1 MSKETESNTFPPEQ
15 VVRGIY
21 EVIVVG
27 AGHAGCEA
35 ALASARMGRKTLL
48 LTMNLDSVALMPC
61 NPSMGGPAKGHLIK
75 EIDALG
81 GEVGRNTD
89 RTFIQIR
96 LLNTSKGPAVQALRA
111 QCDKQAYRLAMK
123 FALEG
128 QPNLELKQATIAR
141 LLSHIGDDGRPV
153 VTGVVTNNGWQ
164 YEAGAI
170 ILTTGTFINGRLV
183 VGEKTQPGGR
193 AGEGPAL
200 GISDSLRALGLEV
213 RRFKTGTP
221 PRIDARTID
230 FSKTEPQPGNRIP
243 LYFSGTFINGRLVVG
258 EKTQP
263 GGRAGEG
270 PALGISDS
278 LRALGLEVRRFK
290 TGTPPRIDARTIDF
304 SKTEPQPGNRI
315 PLYFSQDV
323 SARQDVQLPGGRPN
337 PIYPITDEDLNGWR
351 PQLPCYLIHTTE
363 RTHQIIRDNL
373 HRSPLYT
380 GIIEGIGPRYCPS
393 IEDKIVRFADKNR
406 HQIFLEP
413 EGWRTGEVY
422 VQGMNTSLPEDVQLA
437 MLRSIPALE
446 HVEMMRVGYAVEYD
460 YVPPEQLYPTLQ
472 TKPVSGLFL
481 AGQINGTSGYEEAAA
496 QGIMAG
502 INAALHVHDE
512 EPFVLG
518 RHEAYIGVLIDD
530 LVTRP
535 MSEPYRL
542 HTSRAEYRLLLRP
555 ESADLRLSD
564 YAYKFGLID
573 DTRYAQVIN
582 KRDSI
587 RRTLAQLDILVFTS
601 SRTTEAYAQE
611 IGFAPLG
618 QMLTAREL
626 LRRPTVTYHQVA
638 RLAEQV
644 EPALPPLTESVAEEV
659 ELQVKYESYVRKQEQ
674 TVHRTRRMEEHLIP
688 QTIDYNAV
696 QHLRTQARQKLM
708 RTLPRTIGQAS
719 RVEGVTPAD
728 IAILM
733 VYLEKQRLVQINT

>member
-1 MSKETESNTFPPEQ
+1 MSNEAERNALPPEEI
-15 VVRGIY
+15 VRGTY

-35 ALASARMGRKTLL
+35 ALACARMGRKTLL

-96 LLNTSKGPAVQALRA
+96 LLNTSKGPAVQALRS

-141 LLSHIGDDGRPV
+141 LLSHIGDDGRPLV
-153 VTGVVTNNGWQ
+153 EGVVTNNGWQ

-230 FSKTEPQPGNRIP
+230 FSKTDPQPG
-243 LYFSGTFINGRLVVG
+243 S
-258 EKTQP
+258 
-263 GGRAGEG
+263 
-270 PALGISDS
+270 
-278 LRALGLEVRRFK
+278 
-290 TGTPPRIDARTIDF
+290 
-304 SKTEPQPGNRI
+304 RI

-337 PIYPITDEDLNGWR
+337 PIYPTTDEDLNGWR
-351 PQLPCYLIHTTE
+351 PQLPCYLVHTTE

-460 YVPPEQLYPTLQ
+460 YVPPEQLFSTMQ
-472 TKPVSGLFL
+472 AKAVSGLFL

-502 INAALHVHDE
+502 INAALHVRGE
-512 EPFVLG
+512 APFVLG

-564 YAYKFGLID
+564 YAYRFGLID
-573 DTRYAQVIN
+573 DARYADIVQ
-582 KRDSI
+582 KRESI
-587 RRTLAQLDILVFTS
+587 QRALSHIDTVMFTS
-601 SRTTEAYAQE
+601 SRTIDACAQE
-611 IGFAPLG
+611 IGIAHLG
-618 QMLTAREL
+618 QMLSAREL
-626 LRRPTVTYHQVA
+626 LRRPTVTYHQVTQ
-638 RLAEQV
+638 LAQHV
-644 EPALPPLTESVAEEV
+644 VGTQGNA
-659 ELQVKYESYVRKQEQ
+659 
-674 TVHRTRRMEEHLIP
+674 
-688 QTIDYNAV
+688 IDYSGRPDDSEHV
-696 QHLRTQARQKLM
+696 
-708 RTLPRTIGQAS
+708 LP
-719 RVEGVTPAD
+719 E
-728 IAILM
+728 
-733 VYLEKQRLVQINT
+733 

>member
-1 MSKETESNTFPPEQ
+1 MHKDAGSNNIPSDQ
-15 VVRGIY
+15 LVRGKY

-35 ALASARMGRKTLL
+35 ALACARMGRKTLL
-48 LTMNLDSVALMPC
+48 LTMNLDSIALMPC

-81 GEVGRNTD
+81 GEIGRNTD

-123 FALEG
+123 YVLESEPG
-128 QPNLELKQATIAR
+128 LELKQVTIAR
-141 LLSHIGDDGRPV
+141 LLSHVGNDGRPV
-153 VTGVVTNNGWQ
+153 ITGVVTNNGWL
-164 YEAGAI
+164 YEADAV

-230 FSKTEPQPGNRIP
+230 FTLTEPQPGSRVP
-243 LYFSGTFINGRLVVG
+243 LYFSR
-258 EKTQP
+258 
-263 GGRAGEG
+263 
-270 PALGISDS
+270 
-278 LRALGLEVRRFK
+278 
-290 TGTPPRIDARTIDF
+290 
-304 SKTEPQPGNRI
+304 
-315 PLYFSQDV
+315 DV
-323 SARQDVQLPGGRPN
+323 SAREDVQLPGGRPN
-337 PIYPITDEDLNGWR
+337 AIYPVTNDDLRGWR
-351 PQLPCYLIHTTE
+351 PQLPCYLVRTTE
-363 RTHQIIRDNL
+363 QTHQVIRDNL

-380 GIIEGIGPRYCPS
+380 GVIEGIGPRYCPS
-393 IEDKIVRFADKNR
+393 IEDKIVRFADKSA

-437 MLRSIPALE
+437 MLRSIPALAR
-446 HVEMMRVGYAVEYD
+446 VEMMRVGYAVEYD
-460 YVPPEQLYPTLQ
+460 YVPPDQLLPTLQ
-472 TKPVSGLFL
+472 TKAVAGLFL

-502 INAALHVHDE
+502 INAALYARGEDG
-512 EPFVLG
+512 FVLG

-542 HTSRAEYRLLLRP
+542 HTSRAEHRLLLRP

-564 YAYKFGLID
+564 HAYRLGLISEE
-573 DTRYAQVIN
+573 RYAQMVQ
-582 KRDSI
+582 KRAAMQCA
-587 RRTLAQLDILVFTS
+587 LEQLNAITFTS
-601 SRTTEAYAQE
+601 SRLVENHAQE
-611 IGFAPLG
+611 IGIAPLN
-618 QMLTAREL
+618 QMLSAHEL
-626 LRRPTVTYHQVA
+626 LRRPGVSYHQVA
-638 RLAEQV
+638 QLAARV
-644 EPALPPLTESVAEEV
+644 ETVRSDGMVANGEKAPLPMLSNETAEEV
-659 ELQVKYESYVRKQEQ
+659 ELHVKYESYIRKQQ
-674 TVHRTRRMEEHLIP
+674 QMVNRTLRLEEMRIP
-688 QTIDYNAV
+688 ETLDYQAV
-696 QHLRTQARQKLM
+696 QHLRTEARQKLT
-708 RTLPRTIGQAS
+708 RTRPRTVGQAS

-733 VYLEKQRLVQINT
+733 IYLEKLRALKMSS

>member
-1 MSKETESNTFPPEQ
+1 MQQNEVNSDSIPGLS
-15 VVRGIY
+15 RGVY

-48 LTMNLDSVALMPC
+48 LTMNLDSIALMPC

-81 GEVGRNTD
+81 GELGRNTD

-123 FALEG
+123 FVLEG
-128 QPNLELKQATIAR
+128 QPNLELKQATITHF
-141 LLSHIGDDGRPV
+141 LHTISEDGRPRI
-153 VTGVVTNNGWQ
+153 TGVITNNGWH

-200 GISDSLRALGLEV
+200 GISDSLQSLGLNV

-221 PRIDARTID
+221 PRIDARSID
-230 FSKTEPQPGNRIP
+230 FSKTEPQPGSRTP
-243 LYFSGTFINGRLVVG
+243 LYFS
-258 EKTQP
+258 
-263 GGRAGEG
+263 
-270 PALGISDS
+270 SDS
-278 LRALGLEVRRFK
+278 TARA
-290 TGTPPRIDARTIDF
+290 
-304 SKTEPQPGNRI
+304 
-315 PLYFSQDV
+315 
-323 SARQDVQLPGGRPN
+323 DVQLPGNRPN
-337 PIYPITDEDLNGWR
+337 PLYPVTDEDIHGWR
-351 PQLPCYLIHTTE
+351 PQLPCYLVRTTA
-363 RTHQIIRDNL
+363 RTHQVIRDNL

-380 GIIEGIGPRYCPS
+380 GLIEGIGPRYCPS
-393 IEDKIVRFADKNR
+393 IEDKIVRFADKSS

-446 HVEMMRVGYAVEYD
+446 HAEMMRVGYAVEYD
-460 YVPPEQLYPTLQ
+460 YVPPEQLFPSLE
-472 TKPVSGLFL
+472 TKPVAGLFL

-496 QGIMAG
+496 QGLMAG
-502 INAALHVHDE
+502 INAALTVRGE
-512 EPFVLG
+512 EAFVLG

-564 YAYKFGLID
+564 YAYRFNLIGEE
-573 DTRYAQVIN
+573 RYAGVVR
-582 KRDSI
+582 KRASI
-587 RRTLAQLDILVFTS
+587 QQALTCLDGIVFTS
-601 SRTTEAYAQE
+601 SRKVEQEAQAVG
-611 IGFAPLG
+611 IAPLG
-618 QMLTAREL
+618 QMLSAREL
-626 LRRPTVTYHQVA
+626 LRRQEVSYSQVQQ
-638 RLAEQV
+638 LAKNL
-644 EPALPPLTESVAEEV
+644 ADESVAPMKIEDRLPTLPGDIAEEV
-659 ELQVKYESYVRKQEQ
+659 ELQVKYETYVRKQEQ
-674 TVHRTRRMEEHLIP
+674 TVRRTSRMEEQRLPDGINYSD
-688 QTIDYNAV
+688 I
-696 QHLRTQARQKLM
+696 QHMRTQAKQKLSIA
-708 RTLPRTIGQAS
+708 LPRTVGQAS

-733 VYLEKQRLVQINT
+733 VYLEKRRVQSSV

>member
-1 MSKETESNTFPPEQ
+1 MDNNNGENPSTPPDQ
-15 VVRGIY
+15 LVRGTY
-21 EVIVVG
+21 DVIVVG

-35 ALASARMGRKTLL
+35 ALACARMGCKTLL
-48 LTMNLDSVALMPC
+48 LTMNLDSIALMPC

-81 GEVGRNTD
+81 GEIGRNTD

-96 LLNTSKGPAVQALRA
+96 LLNTSKGPAVRALRA

-123 FALEG
+123 YALEG
-128 QPNLELKQATIAR
+128 QPNLTLKQAR
-141 LLSHIGDDGRPV
+141 VVHLLSDVDAGGRPR
-153 VTGVVTNNGWQ
+153 VTGVVTSNSWKYDGDGWQ
-164 YEAGAI
+164 YRAPAV

-183 VGEKTQPGGR
+183 VGDKTQPGGR

-230 FSKTEPQPGNRIP
+230 FSKTEPQPGSRVP
-243 LYFSGTFINGRLVVG
+243 LYFSHDT
-258 EKTQP
+258 T
-263 GGRAGEG
+263 
-270 PALGISDS
+270 
-278 LRALGLEVRRFK
+278 
-290 TGTPPRIDARTIDF
+290 AR
-304 SKTEPQPGNRI
+304 E
-315 PLYFSQDV
+315 
-323 SARQDVQLPGGRPN
+323 DVQLPGRRPN
-337 PIYPITDEDLNGWR
+337 PLYPVTGEDLHGWR
-351 PQLPCYLIHTTE
+351 PQLPCYLVHTTE
-363 RTHQIIRDNL
+363 QTHHIIRNNL

-393 IEDKIVRFADKNR
+393 IEDKIVRFAGKST

-413 EGWRTGEVY
+413 EGWRTAEVY

-460 YVPPEQLYPTLQ
+460 HVPPEQLFATLQ
-472 TKPVSGLFL
+472 TKAVSGLFL

-502 INAALHVHDE
+502 INAALQVRGE
-512 EPFVLG
+512 APFVLG
-518 RHEAYIGVLIDD
+518 RHEAYLGVLIDD

-555 ESADLRLSD
+555 DSADLRLSD
-564 YAYKFGLID
+564 YAYKYGLID
-573 DTRYAQVIN
+573 EARYAQVVQ
-582 KRDSI
+582 KRESI
-587 RRTLAQLDILVFTS
+587 QHTLDQLDRITFTS
-601 SRTTEAYAQE
+601 SRLIEASAQE
-611 IGFAPLG
+611 VGIASLG
-618 QMLTAREL
+618 QRLSAREL
-626 LRRPTVTYHQVA
+626 LRRPEVRYS
-638 RLAEQV
+638 QV
-644 EPALPPLTESVAEEV
+644 EQLSQRVASTSLPDLPDATAEEV

-674 TVHRTRRMEEHLIP
+674 TVHRTRRLEEQLIP
-688 QTIDYNAV
+688 ETINYQDV
-696 QHLRTQARQKLM
+696 SHLRTQARQKL
-708 RTLPRTIGQAS
+708 TLTRPRTVGQAS

-728 IAILM
+728 VAILM
-733 VYLEKQRLVQINT
+733 VYLEKQRTMEIHS

>member
-1 MSKETESNTFPPEQ
+1 MMNGAESGELPPEQ
-15 VVRGIY
+15 SVGGVY
-21 EVIVVG
+21 DVIVVG

-48 LTMNLDSVALMPC
+48 LTMNLDSIALMPC

-81 GEVGRNTD
+81 GEIGRNTD

-123 FALEG
+123 FALEA
-128 QPNLELKQATIAR
+128 QPNLEVKQVTITH
-141 LLSHIGDDGRPV
+141 LLSYTGEDGRPV
-153 VTGVVTNNGWQ
+153 VTGVAASNGWH
-164 YEAGAI
+164 YTAGAV

-183 VGEKTQPGGR
+183 VGDKTQPGGR
-193 AGEGPAL
+193 AGERPAL
-200 GISDSLRALGLEV
+200 GISESLRALGLEV

-230 FSKTEPQPGNRIP
+230 FSKTEPQPGSRIP
-243 LYFSGTFINGRLVVG
+243 LYFSRDT
-258 EKTQP
+258 
-263 GGRAGEG
+263 
-270 PALGISDS
+270 
-278 LRALGLEVRRFK
+278 
-290 TGTPPRIDARTIDF
+290 
-304 SKTEPQPGNRI
+304 
-315 PLYFSQDV
+315 
-323 SARQDVQLPGGRPN
+323 SAREDVQLPGGRPN
-337 PIYPITDEDLNGWR
+337 PIYPITHEDLHGWR
-351 PQLPCYLIHTTE
+351 PQLPCYLVRTTE
-363 RTHQIIRDNL
+363 RTHQVIRDNL

-380 GIIEGIGPRYCPS
+380 GVIKGIGPRYCPS
-393 IEDKIVRFADKNR
+393 IEDKIVRFADKDT

-446 HVEMMRVGYAVEYD
+446 HAQIMRFGYAVEYD
-460 YVPPEQLYPTLQ
+460 FVPPEQLSPTLQ
-472 TKPVSGLFL
+472 TKAVAGLFL

-502 INAALHVHDE
+502 INAALHVRGEDG
-512 EPFVLG
+512 FVLG

-530 LVTRP
+530 LVTRSL
-535 MSEPYRL
+535 SEPYRL
-542 HTSRAEYRLLLRP
+542 HTSRAEHRLLLRP

-564 YAYKFGLID
+564 YGYRFGLLD
-573 DTRYAQVIN
+573 EARYERVVQ
-582 KRDSI
+582 KRAAIQS
-587 RRTLAQLDILVFTS
+587 TLSQLDGLVFTS
-601 SRTTEAYAQE
+601 SRNVEARAAE
-611 IGFAPLG
+611 VGIRPLG
-618 QMLTAREL
+618 QMLSAREL
-626 LRRPTVTYHQVA
+626 LRRPEVRYSQIAQLA
-638 RLAEQV
+638 RPASQSAGS
-644 EPALPPLTESVAEEV
+644 EPDGTEEVSLPDLPPEVAEEV

-674 TVHRTRRMEEHLIP
+674 MVQRTLRLEEMRLP
-688 QTIDYNAV
+688 ETLDYAAV
-696 QHLRTQARQKLM
+696 PHLRTEARQKLT
-708 RTLPRTIGQAS
+708 RTRPRTVGQAS

-733 VYLEKQRLVQINT
+733 IYLEKFRALKASS

>member
-1 MSKETESNTFPPEQ
+1 MSPEELA
-15 VVRGIY
+15 RGSY

-81 GEVGRNTD
+81 GEIGRTTD
-89 RTFIQIR
+89 RTFIQMR

-123 FALEG
+123 FALEA
-128 QPNLELKQATIAR
+128 QPGLDLKQATITR
-141 LLSHIGDDGRPV
+141 FLSGTGADGRPV
-153 VTGVVTNNGWQ
+153 MSGVVTREGWQ
-164 YEAGAI
+164 YEARAV

-200 GISDSLRALGLEV
+200 GISDALHGLGLEV

-221 PRIDARTID
+221 PRIDARSID
-230 FSKTEPQPGNRIP
+230 FSQTEPQPG
-243 LYFSGTFINGRLVVG
+243 S
-258 EKTQP
+258 
-263 GGRAGEG
+263 
-270 PALGISDS
+270 
-278 LRALGLEVRRFK
+278 
-290 TGTPPRIDARTIDF
+290 RT
-304 SKTEPQPGNRI
+304 
-315 PLYFSQDV
+315 PLYFSQDL
-323 SARQDVQLPGGRPN
+323 SARADVQLPGGRPN
-337 PIYPITDEDLNGWR
+337 ALYPVTDQDLYGWR
-351 PQLPCYLIHTTE
+351 PQLPCYLVRTNE
-363 RTHQIIRDNL
+363 RTHQVIRDNL
-373 HRSPLYT
+373 HRSPLYN
-380 GIIEGIGPRYCPS
+380 GVIEGVGPRYCPS
-393 IEDKIVRFADKNR
+393 IEDKIVRFADKVS

-460 YVPPEQLYPTLQ
+460 YVPPDQLFPTLE
-472 TKPVSGLFL
+472 TKPVAGLFL

-502 INAALHVHDE
+502 INAARHVRAE
-512 EPFVLG
+512 EGFVLG

-530 LVTRP
+530 LVTRA

-555 ESADLRLSD
+555 ESADLRLSE
-564 YAYKFGLID
+564 YAYMFGLID
-573 DTRYAQVIN
+573 EERYARVVQ
-582 KRDSI
+582 KREHI
-587 RRTLAQLDILVFTS
+587 QRTLAQLDALAFTS
-601 SRTTEAYAQE
+601 SRLVESCAQE
-611 IGFAPLG
+611 AGIAPLG
-618 QMLTAREL
+618 QMISAREL
-626 LRRPTVTYHQVA
+626 LRRPEVTYQQVA
-638 RLAEQV
+638 HLAGRVTEEIESPSISSRV
-644 EPALPPLTESVAEEV
+644 IFALPSLEQTIAEEV
-659 ELQVKYESYVRKQEQ
+659 ELQVKYEHYVRKQEQ
-674 TVHRTRRMEEHLIP
+674 LIHRTRRLEEQLMP
-688 QTIDYNAV
+688 AALDYQDV
-696 QHLRTQARQKLM
+696 PHLRIEARQKLARTRP
-708 RTLPRTIGQAS
+708 RTLGQAS
-719 RVEGVTPAD
+719 RIEGVSPAD
-728 IAILM
+728 IAILL
-733 VYLEKQRLVQINT
+733 VYLERYRAVQTGKGN

>member
-1 MSKETESNTFPPEQ
+1 MSHEYKDNVLPSMQ
-15 VVRGIY
+15 VLRGVY

-35 ALASARMGRKTLL
+35 ALACARMGRKTLL

-89 RTFIQIR
+89 RTFIQVR
-96 LLNTSKGPAVQALRA
+96 LLNTSKGPAVRALRA

-123 FALEG
+123 YVLEG
-128 QPNLELKQATIAR
+128 QPNLTLKQAR
-141 LLSHIGDDGRPV
+141 VVHLLSDVDAGGRPR
-153 VTGVVTNNGWQ
+153 VTGVVTSNSWKYDGDGWQ
-164 YEAGAI
+164 YRAPAV

-183 VGEKTQPGGR
+183 VGDKTQPGGR

-200 GISDSLRALGLEV
+200 GISDSLMALGLEV

-230 FSKTEPQPGNRIP
+230 FSKTVPQPGSREP
-243 LYFSGTFINGRLVVG
+243 LFF
-258 EKTQP
+258 
-263 GGRAGEG
+263 A
-270 PALGISDS
+270 
-278 LRALGLEVRRFK
+278 
-290 TGTPPRIDARTIDF
+290 
-304 SKTEPQPGNRI
+304 
-315 PLYFSQDV
+315 QDT
-323 SARQDVQLPGGRPN
+323 SAREDVQLPGGRPN
-337 PIYPITDEDLNGWR
+337 PIYPVTDEDLNGWR
-351 PQLPCYLIHTTE
+351 PQLPCYLVHTTE
-363 RTHQIIRDNL
+363 QTHQIIRNNL

-446 HVEMMRVGYAVEYD
+446 RVEMMRVGYAVEYD
-460 YVPPEQLYPTLQ
+460 YVPPEQLSPTLQ
-472 TKPVSGLFL
+472 TKAVRGLFL

-496 QGIMAG
+496 QGIVAG
-502 INAALHVHDE
+502 INAALHVRDE
-512 EPFVLG
+512 APFVLG
-518 RHEAYIGVLIDD
+518 RHEAYIGVMIDD

-564 YAYKFGLID
+564 YAYTYGLID
-573 DTRYAQVIN
+573 DARYAQVVH
-582 KRDSI
+582 KRESI
-587 RRTLAQLDILVFTS
+587 QRALTQLDTLVFTS
-601 SRTTEAYAQE
+601 SRTTET
-611 IGFAPLG
+611 F
-618 QMLTAREL
+618 
-626 LRRPTVTYHQVA
+626 
-638 RLAEQV
+638 
-644 EPALPPLTESVAEEV
+644 
-659 ELQVKYESYVRKQEQ
+659 
-674 TVHRTRRMEEHLIP
+674 
-688 QTIDYNAV
+688 
-696 QHLRTQARQKLM
+696 
-708 RTLPRTIGQAS
+708 
-719 RVEGVTPAD
+719 
-728 IAILM
+728 
-733 VYLEKQRLVQINT
+733 

>member
-1 MSKETESNTFPPEQ
+1 MNNESKDNPPS
-15 VVRGIY
+15 VRGAY
-21 EVIVVG
+21 EVIIVG

-48 LTMNLDSVALMPC
+48 LTMNLDSIALMPC

-81 GEVGRNTD
+81 GEIGRNTD

-123 FALEG
+123 FVLES
-128 QPNLELKQATIAR
+128 QPNLEVKQANIAR
-141 LLSHIGDDGRPV
+141 LLSHTQEDGRHN
-153 VTGVVTNNGWQ
+153 VTGVVTNSGWC
-164 YEAGAI
+164 YEANAV

-183 VGEKTQPGGR
+183 VGDKTQPGGR

-230 FSKTEPQPGNRIP
+230 FSKTEAQPGSR
-243 LYFSGTFINGRLVVG
+243 V
-258 EKTQP
+258 
-263 GGRAGEG
+263 
-270 PALGISDS
+270 
-278 LRALGLEVRRFK
+278 
-290 TGTPPRIDARTIDF
+290 
-304 SKTEPQPGNRI
+304 

-323 SARQDVQLPGGRPN
+323 SAREDVQLPGGRPN
-337 PIYPITDEDLNGWR
+337 PIYPTNDEDIHGWR
-351 PQLPCYLIHTTE
+351 PQLPCYLVRTTE
-363 RTHQIIRDNL
+363 RTHQVIRDNL

-393 IEDKIVRFADKNR
+393 IEDKIVRFADKAT

-446 HVEMMRVGYAVEYD
+446 HAEMMRVGYAVEYD
-460 YVPPEQLYPTLQ
+460 YVPPEQLFTTLE
-472 TKPVSGLFL
+472 TKPVAGLFL

-502 INAALHVHDE
+502 INAALHARHE
-512 EPFVLG
+512 EAFVLG

-535 MSEPYRL
+535 LSEPYRL
-542 HTSRAEYRLLLRP
+542 HTSRAEHRLLLRP
-555 ESADLRLSD
+555 DSADLRLSD
-564 YAYKFGLID
+564 HAYRLGLID
-573 DTRYAQVIN
+573 EEHYSQVLQ
-582 KRDSI
+582 KRSYI
-587 RRTLAQLDILVFTS
+587 QQSLAQLESTIFTS
-601 SRTTEAYAQE
+601 SRVIEACAQE
-611 IGFAPLG
+611 VGIAPLG
-618 QMLTAREL
+618 QMLSARDL
-626 LRRPTVTYHQVA
+626 LRRPEVRYQQVA
-638 RLAEQV
+638 RLAQRVAEERDAAQDNRQHAIV
-644 EPALPPLTESVAEEV
+644 ALPQLEEQTAEEV
-659 ELQVKYESYVRKQEQ
+659 ELQVKYENYVRKQEQ
-674 TVHRTRRMEEHLIP
+674 MVHRTQRLETMRIP
-688 QTIDYNAV
+688 ESLDYQTV
-696 QHLRTQARQKLM
+696 QHLRTEARQKLI
-708 RTLPRTIGQAS
+708 RTRPRTVGQAA

-733 VYLEKQRLVQINT
+733 IYLEKVRVARSRT

>member
-1 MSKETESNTFPPEQ
+1 MSNELAREALPPEQ
-15 VVRGIY
+15 LLRGSY

-35 ALASARMGRKTLL
+35 ALACARMGRKTLL

-81 GEVGRNTD
+81 GEIGRNTD

-123 FALEG
+123 FVLEG

-141 LLSHIGDDGRPV
+141 LLSEPGPDGRPV
-153 VTGVVTNNGWQ
+153 MRGVVTSEGWE
-164 YEAGAI
+164 YRAPAI

-183 VGEKTQPGGR
+183 VGDKTRPGGR

-221 PRIDARTID
+221 PRIDARSID
-230 FSKTEPQPGNRIP
+230 FSKTEPQPGSR
-243 LYFSGTFINGRLVVG
+243 V
-258 EKTQP
+258 
-263 GGRAGEG
+263 
-270 PALGISDS
+270 
-278 LRALGLEVRRFK
+278 
-290 TGTPPRIDARTIDF
+290 
-304 SKTEPQPGNRI
+304 
-315 PLYFSQDV
+315 PLYFSQDLR
-323 SARQDVQLPGGRPN
+323 AREDVQLPGGRPN
-337 PIYPITDEDLNGWR
+337 PIYPVTDEDLHGWR
-351 PQLPCYLIHTTE
+351 PQLPCYLVRTTAQ
-363 RTHQIIRDNL
+363 THQIIRDNL

-393 IEDKIVRFADKNR
+393 IEDKIVRVADKSS

-422 VQGMNTSLPEDVQLA
+422 VQCMNTSLPEDVQLA

-446 HVEMMRVGYAVEYD
+446 HAEMMRVGYAVEYD
-460 YVPPEQLYPTLQ
+460 YVPPEQLLPTLE
-472 TKPVSGLFL
+472 TKAVAGLFH

-496 QGIMAG
+496 QGIVAG
-502 INAALHVHDE
+502 INAALRVRGE
-512 EPFVLG
+512 EAFVPG

-535 MSEPYRL
+535 LSEPYRL
-542 HTSRAEYRLLLRP
+542 HTSRAEHRLLLRP

-564 YAYKFGLID
+564 YAYKFGLISAE
-573 DTRYAQVIN
+573 RYAQVVQ
-582 KRDSI
+582 KRAAI
-587 RRTLAQLDILVFTS
+587 QQTLEQLNAITFTS
-601 SRTTEAYAQE
+601 SRLVETWARE
-611 IGFAPLG
+611 IGIAPPG
-618 QMLTAREL
+618 QMLTAQDL
-626 LRRPTVTYHQVA
+626 LRRPETSYVQVA
-638 RLAEQV
+638 QLAERVASSSQAV
-644 EPALPPLTESVAEEV
+644 DRGLYHARPTTLPTLDAETMEEV
-659 ELQVKYESYVRKQEQ
+659 ELQVKYENYIHKQEQ
-674 TVHRTRRMEEHLIP
+674 MVQRTLRLEAMRIP
-688 QTIDYNAV
+688 DALDYTAV
-696 QHLRTQARQKLM
+696 RHLRTEARQKLM
-708 RTLPRTIGQAS
+708 RTRPRTVGQAS

-733 VYLEKQRLVQINT
+733 VYLEKLRALKVSS

>member
-1 MSKETESNTFPPEQ
+1 MGTTVESNMIPPDEI
-15 VVRGIY
+15 VRGRY

-81 GEVGRNTD
+81 GEIGRNTD
-89 RTFIQIR
+89 RTFIQMR

-123 FALEG
+123 YVLEG
-128 QPNLELKQATIAR
+128 QPNLELKQARVVR
-141 LLSHIGDDGRPV
+141 LLSEVDDGGQAH
-153 VTGVVTNNGWQ
+153 VTGVVTSNSWKYDDQGWQ
-164 YEAGAI
+164 YRAKAVV
-170 ILTTGTFINGRLV
+170 LTTGTFINGRLV
-183 VGEKTQPGGR
+183 VGDKTQPGGR

-200 GISDSLRALGLEV
+200 GISDSLQALGLEV

-230 FSKTEPQPGNRIP
+230 FSKTEPQPGSRVP
-243 LYFSGTFINGRLVVG
+243 LYFSHDT
-258 EKTQP
+258 T
-263 GGRAGEG
+263 
-270 PALGISDS
+270 
-278 LRALGLEVRRFK
+278 
-290 TGTPPRIDARTIDF
+290 AR
-304 SKTEPQPGNRI
+304 E
-315 PLYFSQDV
+315 
-323 SARQDVQLPGGRPN
+323 DVQLPGSRPN
-337 PIYPITDEDLNGWR
+337 PLYPVTGEDLHGWR
-351 PQLPCYLIHTTE
+351 PQLPCYLVHTTE
-363 RTHQIIRDNL
+363 QTHHIIRNNL

-380 GIIEGIGPRYCPS
+380 GIIQGIGPRYCPS
-393 IEDKIVRFADKNR
+393 IEDKIVRFAGKST

-413 EGWRTGEVY
+413 EGWRTAEVY

-460 YVPPEQLYPTLQ
+460 HVPPEQLVATLE
-472 TKPVSGLFL
+472 TKAVSGLFL

-502 INAALHVHDE
+502 INAALHAHGA

-542 HTSRAEYRLLLRP
+542 HTSRAEHRLLLRP
-555 ESADLRLSD
+555 DSADLRLSD
-564 YAYKFGLID
+564 SAYRLGLID
-573 DTRYAQVIN
+573 EARYAQVVE
-582 KRDSI
+582 KRTTIQS
-587 RRTLAQLDILVFTS
+587 TLSQLEALTFTS
-601 SRTTEAYAQE
+601 SRLVEACAQE
-611 IGFAPLG
+611 AGIAPLG
-618 QMLTAREL
+618 QRLSAREL
-626 LRRPTVTYHQVA
+626 LRRPEGRYA
-638 RLAEQV
+638 QV
-644 EPALPPLTESVAEEV
+644 EQLSQRVASTSLPNLPDATAEEV

-674 TVHRTRRMEEHLIP
+674 TVHRTRRLEDQLIP
-688 QTIDYNAV
+688 ETINYQDV
-696 QHLRTQARQKLM
+696 SHLRIQARQKL
-708 RTLPRTIGQAS
+708 TLTRPRTVGQAS

-728 IAILM
+728 VAILM
-733 VYLEKQRLVQINT
+733 VYLEKQRAMEIHS

>member
-1 MSKETESNTFPPEQ
+1 MSKESGGNAQSPGQ
-15 VVRGIY
+15 VLRGAY

-35 ALASARMGRKTLL
+35 ALACARMGRKTLL
-48 LTMNLDSVALMPC
+48 LTMNLDSIALMPC

-89 RTFIQIR
+89 RTFIQVR

-123 FALEG
+123 YVLEG

-141 LLSHIGDDGRPV
+141 LLSRKADDGRRI

-200 GISDSLRALGLEV
+200 GISDTLVALGLEM

-230 FSKTEPQPGNRIP
+230 FSKTMPQPGSR
-243 LYFSGTFINGRLVVG
+243 V
-258 EKTQP
+258 
-263 GGRAGEG
+263 
-270 PALGISDS
+270 
-278 LRALGLEVRRFK
+278 
-290 TGTPPRIDARTIDF
+290 
-304 SKTEPQPGNRI
+304 
-315 PLYFSQDV
+315 PLYFSQDA
-323 SARQDVQLPGGRPN
+323 SAREDVQLPGGRPN
-337 PIYPITDEDLNGWR
+337 PIYPVIDGDLNGWR
-351 PQLPCYLIHTTE
+351 PQLPCYLVHTTE
-363 RTHQIIRDNL
+363 LTHQIIRDNL

-413 EGWRTGEVY
+413 EGWRTAEVY

-446 HVEMMRVGYAVEYD
+446 HVEVMRVGYAVEYD
-460 YVPPEQLYPTLQ
+460 YVPPDQLSPTLQ
-472 TKPVSGLFL
+472 TKAVGGLFL

-496 QGIMAG
+496 QGIIAG
-502 INAALHVHDE
+502 INAALHVRSE
-512 EPFVLG
+512 APFVPG
-518 RHEAYIGVLIDD
+518 RHEAYIGVMIDD

-564 YAYKFGLID
+564 YAYKYGLID
-573 DTRYAQVIN
+573 DARYAQVVH
-582 KRDSI
+582 KRESI
-587 RRTLAQLDILVFTS
+587 QRALTQIDTLVFTS
-601 SRTTEAYAQE
+601 SRTIEAAVQE
-611 IGFAPLG
+611 IGLAPLG
-618 QMLTAREL
+618 QMLSGREL
-626 LRRPTVTYHQVA
+626 LRRPSVTYGQ
-638 RLAEQV
+638 LAQLAQYVYTGNAHSTEYDR
-644 EPALPPLTESVAEEV
+644 EDPDGHGDPENPAGLSDNTEHVLPALTESIAEEV

-674 TVHRTRRMEEHLIP
+674 VVHRTRRMEEHTIP
-688 QTIDYNAV
+688 ETIDYNAV
-696 QHLRTQARQKLM
+696 QHLRTQARQKLI
-708 RTLPRTIGQAS
+708 RTRPRTIGQAT

-733 VYLEKQRLVQINT
+733 VYLEKQRLVHMTT

>member
-1 MSKETESNTFPPEQ
+1 MSNSVESNNVFPGQ
-15 VVRGIY
+15 AIRRAY
-21 EVIVVG
+21 DVIVVG

-81 GEVGRNTD
+81 GEIGRNTD
-89 RTFIQIR
+89 RTFIQVR

-123 FALEG
+123 FVLEG
-128 QPNLELKQATIAR
+128 QPNLELKQATISH
-141 LLSHIGDDGRPV
+141 LLSYTREDGRHV
-153 VTGVVTNNGWQ
+153 ITGVVTNNGWQ
-164 YEAGAI
+164 YEAKAV

-183 VGEKTQPGGR
+183 VGEKTLPGGR

-200 GISDSLRALGLEV
+200 GISDSLRALGLDV

-230 FSKTEPQPGNRIP
+230 FSKAEPQPGSR
-243 LYFSGTFINGRLVVG
+243 V
-258 EKTQP
+258 
-263 GGRAGEG
+263 
-270 PALGISDS
+270 
-278 LRALGLEVRRFK
+278 
-290 TGTPPRIDARTIDF
+290 
-304 SKTEPQPGNRI
+304 

-323 SARQDVQLPGGRPN
+323 SARKDVQLPGSCPN
-337 PIYPITDEDLNGWR
+337 PIYPVTDEDLHSWR
-351 PQLPCYLIHTTE
+351 AQLPCYLVHTTE
-363 RTHQIIRDNL
+363 LTHQVIRANL

-380 GIIEGIGPRYCPS
+380 GIIKGIGPRYCPS
-393 IEDKIVRFADKNR
+393 IEDKIVRFADKER

-446 HVEMMRVGYAVEYD
+446 HAEMMRVGYAVEYD
-460 YVPPEQLYPTLQ
+460 YVPPEQLFPTLQ

-502 INAALHVHDE
+502 INAALYACGE
-512 EPFVLG
+512 EGFVLG

-555 ESADLRLSD
+555 DSADLRLSD

-573 DTRYAQVIN
+573 DARYAQVMQ
-582 KRDSI
+582 KRETI
-587 RRTLAQLDILVFTS
+587 QRTLQRLDKLVFTS
-601 SRTTEAYAQE
+601 SRLIESCAQE
-611 IGFAPLG
+611 LGMTPLG
-618 QMLTAREL
+618 QKLSAREL
-626 LRRPTVTYHQVA
+626 LRRPEIRYHQIA
-638 RLAEQV
+638 QLAQRVETLRRIVDAFESDIEDDDIEAIQHGAMLPQLPEQT
-644 EPALPPLTESVAEEV
+644 AAEI

-674 TVHRTRRMEEHLIP
+674 SVHRTRRLEEMRIP
-688 QTIDYNAV
+688 ETLDYQEV
-696 QHLRTQARQKLM
+696 QHLRTEARQKLS
-708 RTLPRTIGQAS
+708 RTRPHTVGQAS

-728 IAILM
+728 VAILM
-733 VYLEKQRLVQINT
+733 IYLEKQRMMRAHA

>member
-1 MSKETESNTFPPEQ
+1 MSNETKRIEKELPPEQ
-15 VVRGIY
+15 IMRGSY

-35 ALASARMGRKTLL
+35 ALACARMGRKTLL

-81 GEVGRNTD
+81 GEIGRNTD

-96 LLNTSKGPAVQALRA
+96 RLNTSKGPAVQALRA

-123 FALEG
+123 FVLEG
-128 QPNLELKQATIAR
+128 EPNLELKQATIAG
-141 LLSHIGDDGRPV
+141 LLNDTREDGRSIIS
-153 VTGVVTNNGWQ
+153 GVAANNGWE
-164 YEAGAI
+164 YEAKAV

-183 VGEKTQPGGR
+183 VGEKTMPGGR

-200 GISDSLRALGLEV
+200 GISDSLRALGLDV

-230 FSKTEPQPGNRIP
+230 FSKTEPQPGSR
-243 LYFSGTFINGRLVVG
+243 V
-258 EKTQP
+258 
-263 GGRAGEG
+263 
-270 PALGISDS
+270 
-278 LRALGLEVRRFK
+278 
-290 TGTPPRIDARTIDF
+290 
-304 SKTEPQPGNRI
+304 

-323 SARQDVQLPGGRPN
+323 SGRQDVQLPGSRPN
-337 PIYPITDEDLNGWR
+337 PVYPVTDEDLHSWR
-351 PQLPCYLIHTTE
+351 PQLPCYLVHTTE
-363 RTHQIIRDNL
+363 RTHQVIRANL

-380 GIIEGIGPRYCPS
+380 GIIQGIGPRYCPS
-393 IEDKIVRFADKNR
+393 IEDKIVRFADKER

-460 YVPPEQLYPTLQ
+460 YVPPEQLLPTLQ
-472 TKPVSGLFL
+472 TKLVSGLFL

-502 INAALHVHDE
+502 INAALHVRGE
-512 EPFVLG
+512 EGFVLG

-542 HTSRAEYRLLLRP
+542 HTSRAEHRLLLRP
-555 ESADLRLSD
+555 DSADLRLSV

-573 DTRYAQVIN
+573 DVRYAQVVQ
-582 KRDSI
+582 KRETI
-587 RRTLAQLDILVFTS
+587 QRTLGHLDKLIFTS
-601 SRTTEAYAQE
+601 SRLVEMFVQE
-611 IGFAPLG
+611 LGMAPLG
-618 QMLTAREL
+618 QKLSAREL
-626 LRRPTVTYHQVA
+626 LRRPEVCYA
-638 RLAEQV
+638 QV
-644 EPALPPLTESVAEEV
+644 EQLAQRVASPSLPALPGATAEEV

-674 TVHRTRRMEEHLIP
+674 TVHRTRRLEEQLIP
-688 QTIDYNAV
+688 ETITYQDV
-696 QHLRTQARQKLM
+696 PHLRTQARQKL
-708 RTLPRTIGQAS
+708 TLTRPRTVGQAA

-728 IAILM
+728 VAILM
-733 VYLEKQRLVQINT
+733 VYLEKQRSRVS

>member
-1 MSKETESNTFPPEQ
+1 MSNGTENSATPAEQ
-15 VVRGIY
+15 ILRGVY

-61 NPSMGGPAKGHLIK
+61 NPSMGGPAKGHLLK

-81 GEVGRNTD
+81 GEAGRNTD

-123 FALEG
+123 FALES
-128 QPNLELKQATIAR
+128 QPNLELKQATITR
-141 LLSHIGDDGRPV
+141 LLSHIGDDGRTV
-153 VTGVVTNNGWQ
+153 ITGVATSNGWQ

-193 AGEGPAL
+193 AGEAPAL
-200 GISDSLRALGLEV
+200 GISDSLRAMGLEV

-230 FSKTEPQPGNRIP
+230 FSKTEPQPGSR
-243 LYFSGTFINGRLVVG
+243 V
-258 EKTQP
+258 
-263 GGRAGEG
+263 
-270 PALGISDS
+270 
-278 LRALGLEVRRFK
+278 
-290 TGTPPRIDARTIDF
+290 
-304 SKTEPQPGNRI
+304 
-315 PLYFSQDV
+315 PLYFSQDE
-323 SARQDVQLPGGRPN
+323 SAREDVQLPGGRPN
-337 PIYPITDEDLNGWR
+337 PIYPVTDEDLHGWR
-351 PQLPCYLIHTTE
+351 PQLPCYLVHTSE
-363 RTHQIIRDNL
+363 RTHQVIRNNL

-380 GIIEGIGPRYCPS
+380 GVIEGIGPRYCPS
-393 IEDKIVRFADKNR
+393 IEDKIVRFADKSR

-437 MLRSIPALE
+437 MMRTIPALE

-460 YVPPEQLYPTLQ
+460 YVPPDQLFPTLEA
-472 TKPVSGLFL
+472 KPIAGLFL

-502 INAALHVHDE
+502 INAALRVRGQAA
-512 EPFVLG
+512 FVLG

-564 YAYKFGLID
+564 YAYKYGLID
-573 DTRYAQVIN
+573 DARYAKVVQKRESIAHTLGQLPQVI
-582 KRDSI
+582 
-587 RRTLAQLDILVFTS
+587 FTS
-601 SRTTEAYAQE
+601 SRSTEAYAQE
-611 IGFAPLG
+611 IGIAPLG
-618 QMLTAREL
+618 QMLSARDL
-626 LRRPTVTYHQVA
+626 LRRPDVTYAQVA
-638 RLAEQV
+638 QLAGHMAGNTELEALP
-644 EPALPPLTESVAEEV
+644 EPAAQEV

-674 TVHRTRRMEEHLIP
+674 IVHRSRRLEEHLIP
-688 QTIDYNAV
+688 ESIDYETV
-696 QHLRTQARQKLM
+696 QHLRIQARQKLT
-708 RTLPRTIGQAS
+708 RTRPRTIGQAS

-733 VYLEKQRLVQINT
+733 VYLEKMRAPAALQERSQH

>member
-1 MSKETESNTFPPEQ
+1 MSNATEHHALPSEQ
-15 VVRGIY
+15 ILRGSY

-61 NPSMGGPAKGHLIK
+61 NPSMGGPAKGHLLK

-81 GEVGRNTD
+81 GEAGRNTD

-123 FALEG
+123 FALES
-128 QPNLELKQATIAR
+128 QPNLELKQATITR
-141 LLSHIGDDGRPV
+141 LLSHVGDDGRPV
-153 VTGVVTNNGWQ
+153 ITGVVTNNGWQ

-200 GISDSLRALGLEV
+200 GISDSLRAMGLEV

-230 FSKTEPQPGNRIP
+230 FSKTDPQPGSR
-243 LYFSGTFINGRLVVG
+243 V
-258 EKTQP
+258 
-263 GGRAGEG
+263 
-270 PALGISDS
+270 
-278 LRALGLEVRRFK
+278 
-290 TGTPPRIDARTIDF
+290 
-304 SKTEPQPGNRI
+304 
-315 PLYFSQDV
+315 PLYFSQDE
-323 SARQDVQLPGGRPN
+323 SAREDVQLPGGRPN
-337 PIYPITDEDLNGWR
+337 PIYPVTDEDLHGWR
-351 PQLPCYLIHTTE
+351 PQLPCYLVHTNE
-363 RTHQIIRDNL
+363 RTHQVIRDNL

-380 GIIEGIGPRYCPS
+380 GVIEGIGPRYCPS
-393 IEDKIVRFADKNR
+393 IEDKIVRFADKSR

-437 MLRSIPALE
+437 MMRSIPALE

-460 YVPPEQLYPTLQ
+460 YVPPDQLFPTLE
-472 TKPVSGLFL
+472 TKPIVGLFL

-502 INAALHVHDE
+502 INAALRVRNED
-512 EPFVLG
+512 PFVLG

-564 YAYKFGLID
+564 YAYKYSLID
-573 DTRYAQVIN
+573 DTRYAKVVQKRESITCTLGQLSQVI
-582 KRDSI
+582 
-587 RRTLAQLDILVFTS
+587 FTS
-601 SRTTEAYAQE
+601 SRSTEACAQE
-611 IGFAPLG
+611 IGIDPLG
-618 QMLTAREL
+618 QMLSARDL
-626 LRRPTVTYHQVA
+626 LRRPEVSYAQVA
-638 RLAEQV
+638 QLARRV
-644 EPALPPLTESVAEEV
+644 GGDTLLDLLPPLPEPAAQEV

-674 TVHRTRRMEEHLIP
+674 IVHRARRLEEHLIP
-688 QTIDYNAV
+688 EPIDYEAV
-696 QHLRTQARQKLM
+696 PHLRTQARQKLT
-708 RTLPRTIGQAS
+708 RTRPRTIGQAS

-733 VYLEKQRLVQINT
+733 VYLEKMHYVAQKGKTTSMLT

>member
-1 MSKETESNTFPPEQ
+1 MIPPDEI
-15 VVRGIY
+15 VRGAY

-81 GEVGRNTD
+81 GEIGRNTD

-123 FALEG
+123 FVLEG
-128 QPNLELKQATIAR
+128 QPNLELKQVTISR
-141 LLSHIGDDGRPV
+141 LLSEVGADGRPRI
-153 VTGVVTNNGWQ
+153 TGVVTNNGWQ
-164 YEAGAI
+164 YEADAV

-193 AGEGPAL
+193 AGEGPSL
-200 GISDSLRALGLEV
+200 GMSDALRALGLTV

-230 FSKTEPQPGNRIP
+230 FSKTEPQPGSRVP
-243 LYFSGTFINGRLVVG
+243 LYFSRDT
-258 EKTQP
+258 
-263 GGRAGEG
+263 
-270 PALGISDS
+270 
-278 LRALGLEVRRFK
+278 
-290 TGTPPRIDARTIDF
+290 
-304 SKTEPQPGNRI
+304 
-315 PLYFSQDV
+315 
-323 SARQDVQLPGGRPN
+323 SAREDVQLPGSRPN
-337 PIYPITDEDLNGWR
+337 PLYPVTDEDLYGWR
-351 PQLPCYLIHTTE
+351 PQLPCYLVRTTE
-363 RTHQIIRDNL
+363 QTHQIIRNNL

-380 GIIEGIGPRYCPS
+380 GVIEGIGPRYCPS
-393 IEDKIVRFADKNR
+393 IEDKIVRFADKVS

-460 YVPPEQLYPTLQ
+460 YVPPEQLFATMQ
-472 TKPVSGLFL
+472 TKAVAGLFL

-502 INAALHVHDE
+502 INAALYVRGE
-512 EPFVLG
+512 APFVLG

-564 YAYKFGLID
+564 YGYRIGLID
-573 DTRYAQVIN
+573 EERYVQVVE
-582 KRDSI
+582 KREHI
-587 RRTLAQLDILVFTS
+587 QRTLVQLDSVVFTS
-601 SRTTEAYAQE
+601 SRVVEEHAQE
-611 IGFAPLG
+611 VGIGLLG
-618 QMLTAREL
+618 QMLSAREL
-626 LRRPTVTYHQVA
+626 LRRQNVRYV
-638 RLAEQV
+638 QV
-644 EPALPPLTESVAEEV
+644 EQLSKRTGQTALPALGEHAAEEV

-674 TVHRTRRMEEHLIP
+674 TVRRTQRLEEQLIP
-688 QTIDYNAV
+688 ETINYKEV
-696 QHLRTQARQKLM
+696 LHMRTQARQKL
-708 RTLPRTIGQAS
+708 TLTRPRTVGQAS

-728 IAILM
+728 VAILM
-733 VYLEKQRLVQINT
+733 VYLEKQRALGARS